1 MVYMGAKTKYADEI
15 VPILQ
20 KIIDEHNTVKCYVEP
35 FVGGANIIDKIKCRW
50 SYGTDKNKTLIDLH
64 CQLQR
69 HPEQI
74 PEHITREDWDKAKE
88 IYRKYKGDVPFDA
101 EMAPWFIGAI
111 QFFGS
116 NNRGGFSRGYAKPAN
131 GRDYYNEGYR
141 NAMKQ
146 RESWLYKGV
155 CFSCCDYTFWDFSK
169 ETKESQGIAVV
180 YCDPPYEG
188 TKPYGYAF
196 ETGFDY
202 EQYWNWVREQSKYQ
216 YVVCSEQNFPDDF
229 IIIWE
234 KDVTRTVN
242 KGNDFKATE
251 KLGVWKYGLLGLEV

>member
-20 KIIDEHNTVKCYVEP
+20 KIIDEHNVKCYIEP
-35 FVGGANIIDKIKCRW
+35 FVGGANIIDKIKCE
-50 SYGTDKNKTLIDLH
+50 YKTGTDKNRTLIELH
-64 CQLQR
+64 CQLQE

-88 IYRKYKGDVPFDA
+88 IYRMYKGEVPLVG
-101 EMAPWFIGAI
+101 EMDPWLIGAI

-116 NNRGGFSRGYAKPAN
+116 NNRGGFSRGFAKPAG

-146 RESWLYKGV
+146 RESELYKDII
-155 CFSCCDYTFWDFSK
+155 FLERDYLTYNPFIERKSELPLF
-169 ETKESQGIAVV
+169 

-188 TKPYGYAF
+188 TKPYGYSF
-196 ETGFDY
+196 ETSFNY
-202 EQYWNWVREQSKYQ
+202 EQYWNWVRELSKGA

-229 IIIWE
+229 IVIWE

-251 KLGVWKYGLLGLEV
+251 KLGIWKYGLLGLEV